1 MLKTKTKKTS
11 KQDKKK
17 VFLDL
22 HPETKKSIFAI
33 ILLATSFIFVL
44 SGFNKAGIFG
54 QYLVKVSRYFFGVGF
69 WFFPLI
75 IFLLALVF
83 FISEREK
90 RIYFTTLVGGAILF
104 ESFLAILETFFKG
117 KAGLLGKIGALL
129 EKIFGFYGSLI
140 FWLSAFVVGILISFN
155 IPLKIKLKKR
165 EKKEP
170 LELSEKEQKAIPE
183 QPEAKEKQEPL
194 EQEPEQDSPKSEK
207 DKPQEKENIFKAQ
220 ISKLNKRFSSQN
232 KILPPLSL
240 LEQDSSKPKS
250 GDLKIEANII
260 KRTLA
265 NFGIFVE
272 LAEVNVGPTVTRYTF
287 SPAEGTRLS
296 RILALSNEL
305 SLALAAHPIRIEAPI
320 PGKSLIGIEVPNKAI
335 AIVRLKNLIEKEE
348 FQKGP
353 SLLIALGRDVAGKP
367 IYVDLAKMPHLLIA
381 GATGSGK
388 SITIHSLLCSLLFKN
403 TPADLNLILIDPKK
417 VELTLYQD
425 LPHLITP
432 TIIEAKKAIAAL
444 HWLINE
450 MDNRYDLLLEEKV
463 RDLESYN
470 KVKQKKGEE
479 KKPYIV
485 AVIDELADLMTT
497 YPREMEAV
505 IVRLAQM
512 ARATGIHLVV
522 STQRPSVEVITGL
535 IKANIPSRVALQVA
549 SQIDSRTILD
559 MAGAEKLLGRG
570 DMLFINAEM
579 SKPKRIQGV
588 YISTKEV
595 KRLVDF
601 WKKSNLNPAENETQE
616 IEKIEKPHY
625 EIDFEKISSQEDD
638 DPLYEDAYNIVVQ
651 AQKAS
656 ASYLQRRL
664 KIGYARAARL
674 LDILEERGVIGPS
687 QGAKPRE
694 VYIKPEE

>member
-1 MLKTKTKKTS
+1 MFKSKKRS
-11 KQDKKK
+11 KKIEEKKIK
-17 VFLDL
+17 LNL

-33 ILLATSFIFVL
+33 LLLATSFIFLL

-54 QYLVKVSRYFFGVGF
+54 KYLVKISKYFFGIGF

-75 IFLLALVF
+75 IFLLSLVF

-90 RIYFTTLVGGAILF
+90 KIYFTTLFGGGILF
-104 ESFLAILETFFKG
+104 FSFLSLLEIFFKG
-117 KAGLLGKIGALL
+117 KAGLIGRIGALI
-129 EKIFGFYGSLI
+129 EKVFGFYGGLI
-140 FWLSAFVVGILISFN
+140 FWLALFLVGILISFN
-155 IPLKIKLKKR
+155 IPIKIKSSKR
-165 EKKEP
+165 RKEEKID
-170 LELSEKEQKAIPE
+170 LSEKEQKIVE
-183 QPEAKEKQEPL
+183 DDNEDKREEK
-194 EQEPEQDSPKSEK
+194 SNKV
-207 DKPQEKENIFKAQ
+207 EKEEENNEENEE
-220 ISKLNKRFSSQN
+220 NKGLSMKERILEIN
-232 KILPPLSL
+232 KKILRNKKNLLLPPINIL
-240 LEQDSSKPKS
+240 DNSSSNPKS

-296 RILALSNEL
+296 KILSLSNEL

-335 AIVRLKNLIEKEE
+335 ATVRLKKLIEGEE

-353 SLLIALGRDVAGKP
+353 RLLIALGRDVAGKP
-367 IYVDLAKMPHLLIA
+367 FYVNLAKMPHLLIA

-403 TPADLNLILIDPKK
+403 APTDLNLILIDPKK

-450 MDNRYDLLLEEKV
+450 MENRYDLLLEEKV
-463 RDLESYN
+463 RDLKAYN
-470 KVKQKKGEE
+470 EIKERKGEE

-485 AVIDELADLMTT
+485 AVIDELADLMTV
-497 YPREMEAV
+497 YPREIEAT

-535 IKANIPSRVALQVA
+535 IKANIPARIALQVA

-559 MAGAEKLLGRG
+559 SSGAEKLLGRG

-579 SKPKRIQGV
+579 SKPKRLQGV

-595 KRLVDF
+595 KRLVNF
-601 WKKSNLNPAENETQE
+601 WEKSSLSSIKNGTKK
-616 IEKIEKPHY
+616 IEKIEKPNY
-625 EIDFEKISSQEDD
+625 EIDFEKIADQEDD
-638 DPLYEDAYNIVVQ
+638 DPLYEEAYKTVIQ

-674 LDILEERGVIGPS
+674 LDILEERGVIGPG

-694 VYIKPEE
+694 VYIKPGESN